1 MIDDSARPRKFD
13 LTSQADCLRLI
24 RETIGY
30 LETCRREH
38 HGTDWE
44 GRVFAIE
51 ALKEF
56 FLQLGQVSTS

>member
-1 MIDDSARPRKFD
+1 MNDKADATRPRKFD
-13 LTSQADCLRLI
+13 LTSKTDSLRLI

-44 GRVFAIE
+44 GRAFAIE

-56 FLQLGQVSTS
+56 YLQLQKA